1 MQTEDQVVEL
11 FMALSLK
18 LMHEHGVPPEMI
30 VRVALGNAV
39 HLFLEH
45 HKGGARAASAYLRAK
60 ADELDALTAPP
71 PPSAVN

>member
-1 MQTEDQVVEL
+1 MQTEDQVVEM
-11 FMALSLK
+11 FMALSLR
-18 LMHEHGVPPEMI
+18 LMHDGVPPEMI
-30 VRVALGNAV
+30 WRVSLANAV

-60 ADELDALTAPP
+60 ADELDDLTAPP